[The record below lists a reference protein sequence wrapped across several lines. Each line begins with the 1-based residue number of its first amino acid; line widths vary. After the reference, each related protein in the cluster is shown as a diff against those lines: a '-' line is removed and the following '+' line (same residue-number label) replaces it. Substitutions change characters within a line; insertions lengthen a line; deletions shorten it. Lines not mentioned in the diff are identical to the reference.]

1 MERKCVLC
9 ILLENLWLE
18 VSFIRKPKKERKNTF
33 RGFKKRFFA
42 FLLAMFNIAAFPYF
56 KLIHVI

>member
-18 VSFIRKPKKERKNTF
+18 VSFIRKPNKEKEKTHSVDLKKGFLRFCWQCLISRLF
-33 RGFKKRFFA
+33 RIS
-42 FLLAMFNIAAFPYF
+42 N
-56 KLIHVI
+56 

>member
-18 VSFIRKPKKERKNTF
+18 VSFIRKPNKEKEKTHSVDLKK
-33 RGFKKRFFA
+33 GFLR
-42 FLLAMFNIAAFPYF
+42 LC
-56 KLIHVI
+56 